1 MVRRLRSL
9 RGPGTCQLL
18 ILKSSRVV
26 APPGV
31 QREAEPSARP
41 ESKEGLGAGC
51 LTGSGS
57 GASQMAWVFTERR
70 PSLRCSKKAPIVA
83 VQLPVFS
90 SIV

>member
-41 ESKEGLGAGC
+41 ESEEGLGA
-51 LTGSGS
+51 
-57 GASQMAWVFTERR
+57 
-70 PSLRCSKKAPIVA
+70 
-83 VQLPVFS
+83 
-90 SIV
+90 

>member
-51 LTGSGS
+51 LTEGVGAGPAKWPGSSRSVG
-57 GASQMAWVFTERR
+57 
-70 PSLRCSKKAPIVA
+70 LR
-83 VQLPVFS
+83 
-90 SIV
+90 